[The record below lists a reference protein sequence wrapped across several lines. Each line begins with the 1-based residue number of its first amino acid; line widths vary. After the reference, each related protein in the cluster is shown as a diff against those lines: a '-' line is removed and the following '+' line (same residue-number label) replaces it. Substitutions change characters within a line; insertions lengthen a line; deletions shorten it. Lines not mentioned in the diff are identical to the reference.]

1 MKDLLKRFV
10 VPTMLTTAAA
20 IGGAG
25 LTGCDAE
32 VPVEAEEDLTSNT
45 ARERNMVFEG
55 YVYVAPTA
63 SDLQIL
69 GEVKRQ
75 NKSAFG
81 ALKSANIS
89 ANNRELA
96 DTDVATFVREP
107 VTLVDPANPSGPGTK
122 LVRVRYRYTDR
133 ALVPISMAKRT
144 AVSLAVMHGNY
155 QSQSKRILEECTENT
170 AHDQEFESAIWY
182 VFNPTLDSCRTAI
195 NAEQAA
201 IDKSH
206 KGLSETQVTKEETT
220 RLYMPITVKLEATK
234 TSTAKTYPEYDQ
246 LWSGHGVSEGQLVIS
261 MVSGVMADW
270 AAGEKPELSKDTGY
284 HMYFQQMREIQK
296 VYPTLALVSTE
307 GTDLTTFTVGTKTV
321 SNVTWADLMNWELS
335 NTGWPAN
342 ITVSEREKLRV
353 AVAAKL
359 AKHWLRFE
367 QPVSVKIS
375 TGKAQD
381 LTIVINTYYG
391 AETDDAPHHRAV
403 SNSDVVIY
411 NGHSYI
417 GAGPLDP
424 NRYDASDFPSTYQM
438 FFFNSCVS
446 FNYYEQDFFS
456 MHEGGTETLDMI
468 TNGLES
474 PVAGSGPTVGRF
486 VGALISGKQSA
497 YKDLLATA
505 ANGSPGTDVG
515 VDALRVVDGEVDNT
529 YKPSK
534 KKITVT
540 AK

>member
-1 MKDLLKRFV
+1 MKDLLKRFA
-10 VPTMLTTAAA
+10 LTTVLASSL
-20 IGGAG
+20 AG
-25 LTGCDAE
+25 LTGCDVE
-32 VPVEAEEDLTSNT
+32 TPVTGDEDDLTSNT
-45 ARERNMVFEG
+45 ARERNMVFES
-55 YVYVAPTA
+55 YVYVTPGS
-63 SDLQIL
+63 SDLAIL
-69 GEVKRQ
+69 SEVKRQ
-75 NKSAFG
+75 DKSAFG
-81 ALKSANIS
+81 ALRNANIA

-96 DTDVATFVREP
+96 DVDVASFVREN
-107 VTLVDPANPSGPGTK
+107 VTLVDPANPKAPGTPM
-122 LVRVRYRYTDR
+122 VRVRYRYTDR

-155 QSQSKRILEECTENT
+155 QSQSKRILKECTDNT
-170 AHDQEFESAIWY
+170 SHDQEFESAIWY
-182 VFNPTLDSCRTAI
+182 VFNPTLDSCRAAM

-201 IDKSH
+201 IDAAH

-220 RLYMPITVKLEATK
+220 RLYMPITVKLESTK

-246 LWSGHGVSEGQLVIS
+246 LFSGQGVADGQLVIS
-261 MVSGVMADW
+261 MISGVMADW

-284 HMYFQQMREIQK
+284 HMYFQQMNEIQK
-296 VYPTLALVSTE
+296 VYPTLKLVSTE

-321 SNVTWADLMNWELS
+321 SGVTWKDLVNWELNNS
-335 NTGWPAN
+335 GWPTN
-342 ITVSEREKLRV
+342 VTSSSERDKLRV

-367 QPVSVKIS
+367 QPVSVKIGS
-375 TGKAQD
+375 AAATD

-391 AETDDAPHHRAV
+391 AETDDTPHHRALA
-403 SNSDVVIY
+403 NSDVVIY

-424 NRYDASDFPSTYQM
+424 NRYGPEDFPSTYQLFM
-438 FFFNSCVS
+438 FNSCVS
-446 FNYYEQDFFS
+446 FNYYEQDFFT
-456 MHEGGTETLDMI
+456 MHEGGTATLDMI

-474 PVAGSGPTVGRF
+474 PVAGSGPSVGRF
-486 VGALISGKQSA
+486 IGALISGKMSP
-497 YKDLLATA
+497 YKDLLAAT

-534 KKITVT
+534 KKITLT

>member
-1 MKDLLKRFV
+1 MKDFLKRFAL
-10 VPTMLTTAAA
+10 TAALTTAL
-20 IGGAG
+20 AG
-25 LTGCDAE
+25 TTGCDVDA
-32 VPVEAEEDLTSNT
+32 PVTGDEEDLTSNT

-55 YVYVAPTA
+55 YVYVSPSA
-63 SDLQIL
+63 SDATIL
-69 GEVKRQ
+69 SEVKRQ

-81 ALKSANIS
+81 ALRNAQIS

-96 DTDVATFVREP
+96 DVDVATFVREP
-107 VTLVDPANPSGPGTK
+107 VTLVDAANPKGAGTPM
-122 LVRVRYRYTDR
+122 VRVRYRYTDR

-155 QSQSKRILEECTENT
+155 QSQSKRILKECTENT
-170 AHDQEFESAIWY
+170 SHDQEFESAIWY

-201 IDKSH
+201 IDTAH
-206 KGLSETQVTKEETT
+206 KGFSETQVTKEETT

-246 LWSGHGVSEGQLVIS
+246 LWSGHGVSDGELVVSI
-261 MVSGVMADW
+261 VSGVMADW

-284 HMYFQQMREIQK
+284 HMYFQQMAEIQK
-296 VYPTLALVSTE
+296 VYPNLKLVTTE

-321 SNVTWADLMNWELS
+321 SNVTWKDLMNWELS
-335 NTGWPAN
+335 STGWPSN
-342 ITVSEREKLRV
+342 ITFSERDKLRQ

-375 TGKAQD
+375 TAAAKD
-381 LTIVINTYYG
+381 ITVVINTYYG
-391 AETDDAPHHRAV
+391 AETDDAPHRRAL
-403 SNSDVVIY
+403 SSSDVVIY

-424 NRYDASDFPSTYQM
+424 SRYDESDFPSTYQLFM
-438 FFFNSCVS
+438 FNSCVS
-446 FNYYEQDFFS
+446 FNYYEQDFFT
-456 MHEGGTETLDMI
+456 MHEGGTATLDMI

-474 PVAGSGPTVGRF
+474 PVAGSGPTVGRL
-486 VGALISGKQSA
+486 VGALLDGKQHP
-497 YKDLLATA
+497 YKELLATA
-505 ANGSPGTDVG
+505 ANGSPGTEVG

-540 AK
+540 VK